1 LPELARQR
9 TRISFHDALRPPG
22 SALLVSSIAI
32 GEILIRLGLAVVF
45 GAIIGL
51 DREWRTKPA
60 GVRTHMM
67 VALAAATFTVITME
81 LFEAVKNATDGKHAT
96 DPLRLVE
103 AITAGVAFLGA
114 GAIIQSRGTVE
125 GITTGSGIWLA
136 GAVGYASGAGYY
148 VLGAI
153 ATVLALVILTVLGW
167 IVGKVKTNGNGKE
180 SADAPKSRGG

>member
-1 LPELARQR
+1 M
-9 TRISFHDALRPPG
+9 
-22 SALLVSSIAI
+22 LVSSTDI
-32 GEILIRLGLAVVF
+32 GEILIRLGAALVF
-45 GAIIGL
+45 GAAIGL
-51 DREWRTKPA
+51 DREWRNKPA

-67 VALAAATFTVITME
+67 VALASATFTVITLE
-81 LFEAVKNATDGKHAT
+81 LFEVVKNVGEKSST

-153 ATVLALVILTVLGW
+153 ATVLAVVILTVFGW
-167 IVGKVKTNGNGKE
+167 IVVKVKNGTGQDNAQMPGRE
-180 SADAPKSRGG
+180 KS

>member
-1 LPELARQR
+1 V
-9 TRISFHDALRPPG
+9 
-22 SALLVSSIAI
+22 LVSSIAI
-32 GEILIRLGLAVVF
+32 SEILIRLGLALVF
-45 GAIIGL
+45 GAIIGI
-51 DREWRTKPA
+51 DREWRNKPA

-67 VALAAATFTVITME
+67 VALASATFTVITME
-81 LFEAVKNATDGKHAT
+81 LFEAVKGAGDGKAST

-167 IVGKVKTNGNGKE
+167 IVGKVKTNGSGKSNE
-180 SADAPKSRGG
+180 GREPTKSGDA

>member
-1 LPELARQR
+1 M
-9 TRISFHDALRPPG
+9 
-22 SALLVSSIAI
+22 LVSTTNI
-32 GEILIRLGLAVVF
+32 GEILIRLGAAIVF
-45 GAIIGL
+45 GAVIGL
-51 DREWRTKPA
+51 DREWRNKPA

-67 VALAAATFTVITME
+67 VALASATFTVITLE
-81 LFEAVKNATDGKHAT
+81 LFEVVKGAGEGKAST

-153 ATVLALVILTVLGW
+153 ATVLALIILTVLGW
-167 IVGKVKTNGNGKE
+167 VVGKVKTNGNGQNGARATNRE
-180 SADAPKSRGG
+180 KS

>member
-1 LPELARQR
+1 M
-9 TRISFHDALRPPG
+9 
-22 SALLVSSIAI
+22 LVSSTNI
-32 GEILIRLGLAVVF
+32 GEILIRLGAAIVF
-45 GAIIGL
+45 GAVIGL
-51 DREWRTKPA
+51 DREWRNKPA

-67 VALAAATFTVITME
+67 VALASATFTVITLE
-81 LFEAVKNATDGKHAT
+81 LFEVVKGAGEGKAST

-153 ATVLALVILTVLGW
+153 ATVLALVILTALGW
-167 IVGKVKTNGNGKE
+167 VVGKVKQNGNGPNGDEAAKGKK
-180 SADAPKSRGG
+180 A

>member
-1 LPELARQR
+1 
-9 TRISFHDALRPPG
+9 
-22 SALLVSSIAI
+22 
-32 GEILIRLGLAVVF
+32 VF
-45 GAIIGL
+45 GALIGL
-51 DREWRTKPA
+51 DREWRNKPA

-67 VALAAATFTVITME
+67 VALASATFTVITME
-81 LFEAVKNATDGKHAT
+81 LFETVKASGEGKHAT

-136 GAVGYASGAGYY
+136 GAIGYASGAGYY

-153 ATVLALVILTVLGW
+153 ATVMALVILTVLGW
-167 IVGKVKTNGNGKE
+167 VVGKVRSNGNGDKRNP
-180 SADAPKSRGG
+180 AAPKD

>member
-1 LPELARQR
+1 M
-9 TRISFHDALRPPG
+9 
-22 SALLVSSIAI
+22 LVSSTDI
-32 GEILIRLGLAVVF
+32 GEILIRLGAALVF
-45 GAIIGL
+45 GAAIGL
-51 DREWRTKPA
+51 DREWRNKPA

-67 VALAAATFTVITME
+67 VALASATFTVITLE
-81 LFEAVKNATDGKHAT
+81 LFEVVKNVGEKSST

-153 ATVLALVILTVLGW
+153 ATVLAVIILTVFGW
-167 IVGKVKTNGNGKE
+167 IVVRMKSSTGQTDKG
-180 SADAPKSRGG
+180 SPKGENT

>member
-1 LPELARQR
+1 VL
-9 TRISFHDALRPPG
+9 ISSTGLW
-22 SALLVSSIAI
+22 
-32 GEILIRLGLAVVF
+32 EILIRLGAAVLF
-45 GAIIGL
+45 GAIIGI
-51 DREWRTKPA
+51 DREWRNKPA
-60 GVRTHMM
+60 GIRTHMM

-81 LFEAVKNATDGKHAT
+81 LFEAVKSGSEGKAAT

-114 GAIIQSRGTVE
+114 GAIIQSRGGVE

-153 ATVLALVILTVLGW
+153 ATVLALVILTVFGW
-167 IVGKVKTNGNGKE
+167 IVGKVKANGNGPAEKDKKSE
-180 SADAPKSRGG
+180 GPASAA

>member
-1 LPELARQR
+1 
-9 TRISFHDALRPPG
+9 
-22 SALLVSSIAI
+22 LLVSSTNIW
-32 GEILIRLGLAVVF
+32 EVLIRLGAAIVF
-45 GAIIGL
+45 GAVIGL
-51 DREWRTKPA
+51 DREWRNKPA
-60 GVRTHMM
+60 GIRTHMM
-67 VALAAATFTVITME
+67 VALASATFTVITLE
-81 LFEAVKNATDGKHAT
+81 LFEVVKNVGEKSSS

-153 ATVLALVILTVLGW
+153 ATLLALVILTVLGW
-167 IVGKVKTNGNGKE
+167 IVGKVKQNGNGQNG
-180 SADAPKSRGG
+180 ADAAKDENA

>member
-1 LPELARQR
+1 V
-9 TRISFHDALRPPG
+9 F
-22 SALLVSSIAI
+22 VSSIPI
-32 GEILIRLGLAVVF
+32 GEILLRLGLAIVL
-45 GAIIGL
+45 GAVIGV
-51 DREWRTKPA
+51 DRAWRHKPA

-67 VALAAATFTVITME
+67 VALAAATFTVITLE
-81 LFEAVKNATDGKHAT
+81 LFEVVKGGGHDRAST

-114 GAIIQSRGTVE
+114 GAIIQSRGRVE

-153 ATVLALVILTVLGW
+153 AAALALVILTLLGW
-167 IVGKVKTNGNGKE
+167 IAGKVAGQGEDNGSE
-180 SADAPKSRGG
+180 PASREE

>member
-1 LPELARQR
+1 M
-9 TRISFHDALRPPG
+9 
-22 SALLVSSIAI
+22 LVSTTNIW
-32 GEILIRLGLAVVF
+32 EILIRLGAAIVF
-45 GAIIGL
+45 GAVIGL
-51 DREWRTKPA
+51 DREWRKKPA
-60 GVRTHMM
+60 GIRTHMM

-81 LFEAVKNATDGKHAT
+81 LFEAVKGAGDKAA

-114 GAIIQSRGTVE
+114 GAIIQSRGNVQ

-153 ATVLALVILTVLGW
+153 ATALALVILTLLGW
-167 IVGKVKTNGNGKE
+167 AVGKITGNG
-180 SADAPKSRGG
+180 DAAKAPRPNVEGEGG

>member
-1 LPELARQR
+1 V
-9 TRISFHDALRPPG
+9 
-22 SALLVSSIAI
+22 LVSSTNIW
-32 GEILIRLGLAVVF
+32 EILIRLGAAILF
-45 GAIIGL
+45 GAVIGL
-51 DREWRTKPA
+51 DREWRNKPA
-60 GVRTHMM
+60 GIRTHMM
-67 VALAAATFTVITME
+67 VALAAATFTVITLE
-81 LFEAVKNATDGKHAT
+81 LFEVVKGAGEGKSST

-153 ATVLALVILTVLGW
+153 ATVLALIILTVFGW
-167 IVGKVKTNGNGKE
+167 IVGKMKPNDNGDGNGGAEKT
-180 SADAPKSRGG
+180 RGA

>member
-1 LPELARQR
+1 V
-9 TRISFHDALRPPG
+9 F
-22 SALLVSSIAI
+22 VSNIAI
-32 GEILIRLGLAVVF
+32 GEILLRLGLAIVL
-45 GAIIGL
+45 GAVIGI
-51 DREWRTKPA
+51 DREWRKKPA

-67 VALAAATFTVITME
+67 VALASATFTVITLE
-81 LFEAVKNATDGKHAT
+81 LFEIVKGSGDGKSST

-114 GAIIQSRGTVE
+114 GAIIQSRGQVE

-153 ATVLALVILTVLGW
+153 AAALALIILTVLGW
-167 IVGKVKTNGNGKE
+167 IVGKVVSNGNGEKKG
-180 SADAPKSRGG
+180 AQAPKPES

>member
-1 LPELARQR
+1 M
-9 TRISFHDALRPPG
+9 
-22 SALLVSSIAI
+22 
-32 GEILIRLGLAVVF
+32 
-45 GAIIGL
+45 IGL
-51 DREWRTKPA
+51 DREWRNKPA
-60 GVRTHMM
+60 GIRTHMM
-67 VALAAATFTVITME
+67 VALAAATFTVITLE
-81 LFEAVKNATDGKHAT
+81 LFEVVKNVGEKAST

-153 ATVLALVILTVLGW
+153 ATALALVILTALGW
-167 IVGKVKTNGNGKE
+167 IVGKVKNGDGQNG
-180 SADAPKSRGG
+180 ADAAKREKA